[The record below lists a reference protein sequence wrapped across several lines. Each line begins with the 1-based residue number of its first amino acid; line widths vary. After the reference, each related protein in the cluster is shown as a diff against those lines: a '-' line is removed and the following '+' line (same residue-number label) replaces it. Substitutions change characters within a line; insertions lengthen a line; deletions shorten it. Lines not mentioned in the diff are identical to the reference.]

1 MLTEKTDTRRE
12 IENSNKGGGGGGAFK
27 SYIDR
32 LKVFQIIHLTFVLS
46 LDSCISF
53 VSSL

>member
-12 IENSNKGGGGGGAFK
+12 IENSNKGGGGGAFK